1 MYKLKDICEIIAGQS
16 PESKYYN
23 TNGDGIPFFQGKADF
38 GELYPSIRVYCSK
51 PTKVAKK
58 NDILLSV
65 RAPVGATNLAPCE
78 VCIGRGLT
86 AIRPSEEIE
95 LKYLLYFFR
104 YIEKSLQQKGTGTTF
119 KAITQDVIKKLEIPV
134 PPLEDQHRIVTRIEE
149 LFSQLDSGVETLK
162 KTKEQLKVYRQAVL
176 KEAFEGRYS
185 SINSFDITSTKSDY
199 DRIRKENV
207 VFKDVSGDENELQI
221 ELPDDALLIRF
232 GNIFD
237 VEVGATPKRSV
248 PEYWNGNINWVS
260 SGEVKFQSIN
270 NTEEMIT
277 ENGLQ
282 NSSTN
287 VQPIGTVLLAMIG
300 EGKTRGQ
307 AAILNIPAAHN
318 QNTAA
323 ILVSKTPCN
332 PKYIYH
338 YLNLNY
344 ENTRRVG
351 SGNNQKALNKER
363 VRAIRFPFVSFE
375 KQNIIVKE
383 IESRLSVC
391 DSIEKTID
399 TALQEA
405 EALRQSILK
414 QAFEGG
420 L

>member
-1 MYKLKDICEIIAGQS
+1 MVYKSLVKKVSIPTEKKTKQKEYLKSGQLPIVDQGKELVGGYTENVTKALSCTLPVIIFGDHTKAVKYINFPFGAGA
-16 PESKYYN
+16 
-23 TNGDGIPFFQGKADF
+23 DGI
-38 GELYPSIRVYCSK
+38 
-51 PTKVAKK
+51 KVLEPKEG
-58 NDILLSV
+58 IL
-65 RAPVGATNLAPCE
+65 P
-78 VCIGRGLT
+78 
-86 AIRPSEEIE
+86 
-95 LKYLLYFFR
+95 KYLYYGTHYLTFKIVDKGYAR
-104 YIEKSLQQKGTGTTF
+104 HYQHIEKKDL
-119 KAITQDVIKKLEIPV
+119 PV
-134 PPLEDQHRIVTRIEE
+134 PPLDDQHRIVTRIEE